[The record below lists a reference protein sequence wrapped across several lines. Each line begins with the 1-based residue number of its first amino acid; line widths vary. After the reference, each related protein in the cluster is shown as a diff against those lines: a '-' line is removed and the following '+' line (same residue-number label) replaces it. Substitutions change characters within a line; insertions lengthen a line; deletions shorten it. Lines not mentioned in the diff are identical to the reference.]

1 MNKKKISIII
11 GVLLSLGVITTST
24 TTAYYMHQTKELK
37 QSIEEQRTKI
47 ADMLVK
53 EEALS
58 DNLEHLQKKYEEAN
72 KSVDNLVKEKE
83 ELQELINQMNA
94 KVDYNPNNLKA
105 SSNATPYHLAKMLKG
120 TKLHDLAPYFYKAEK
135 TYGVNAIAL
144 ASILAHE
151 SGWGTKTNYENN
163 LSGFAVY
170 NRGGGATFSS
180 KEENIMATAKL
191 LATNYLND
199 KGGNFHGTSLEAV
212 NTDYCLKDN
221 GKTDWKWSVSIN
233 SIAQSLENKANQ
245 VG

>member
-1 MNKKKISIII
+1 MNKKKIGIII
-11 GVLLSLGVITTST
+11 GVLLTLGVITTSS
-24 TTAYYMHQTKELK
+24 TTAYYMHKTTEL
-37 QSIEEQRTKI
+37 QQAIEQQRTQI
-47 ADMLVK
+47 ADLLTK

-58 DNLEHLQKKYEEAN
+58 DNLEHITKKYEDSN
-72 KSVDNLVKEKE
+72 KSVDKLIKEKE
-83 ELQELINQMNA
+83 ELQKLINEMNA
-94 KVDYNPNNLKA
+94 KVNYNPNNLKA

-135 TYGVNAIAL
+135 KYGVNAIAL

-170 NRGGGATFSS
+170 NRGGGATFDS
-180 KEENIMATAKL
+180 KEENIMETAKL
-191 LATNYLND
+191 LADNYLKVNAS
-199 KGGNFHGTSLEAV
+199 NYHGTSLEAV
-212 NTDYCLKDN
+212 NTDYCLLDN
-221 GKTDWKWSVSIN
+221 GKTDWRWSASIN